1 MSTHRIDLP
10 GKGGGPR
17 HFSAAVKEEIVLS
30 TLEAGATVAS
40 VARRHG
46 LDPSQIY
53 QWRKALKV
61 SRLSP
66 GSVAE
71 VAPPAFVPV
80 TLGPSEVGGDTVALL
95 EGGEASSGTGVGG
108 VSRSGRCSGSDLVT
122 GVIEIWIGRQ
132 HRVRVGDDFATE
144 TLDRVLSVLR
154 RHA

>member
-40 VARRHG
+40 VARRYD

-61 SRLSP
+61 SRLSL
-66 GSVAE
+66 GLAAE
-71 VAPPAFVPV
+71 EAPPGFVPV
-80 TLGPSEVGGDTVALL
+80 ALCPSEARGGVVARQGD
-95 EGGEASSGTGVGG
+95 EEATCGAGVGA
-108 VSRSGRCSGSDLVT
+108 VSRSGRRSDLVT
-122 GVIEIWIGRQ
+122 GVIEIRIGRQ